1 MAITIE
7 TKTVEISFDVEVE
20 CAECGDRLEAEF
32 EERTRDYRV
41 IRTLRVTPCP
51 KCLDGKYG
59 KGMEDGKEEA
69 GLEAEEK
76 K

>member
-7 TKTVEISFDVEVE
+7 TKTVEISF
-20 CAECGDRLEAEF
+20 ECGDRLEAEF